1 MERKPKI
8 RSKKD
13 MDENSKNT
21 IEIKFILGF
30 GADPDIVGQAF
41 DDDDGNQTI
50 KHVKFREREREQQ
63 TL

>member
-1 MERKPKI
+1 
-8 RSKKD
+8 

-30 GADPDIVGQAF
+30 GADPNIVGQAF

-50 KHVKFREREREQQ
+50 KHVKF
-63 TL
+63 